1 MSSTKETIRYIDGN
15 RLNRA
20 LRAGIRRVISK
31 QEYLNKI
38 NVFPVPDGDT
48 GTNMA
53 FTLNAIR
60 QNLVRKI
67 DRHAGNTLTSVAD
80 AAIDGARGNSGAIL
94 AQFFQGVSDGAAEFG
109 KLSLEQFSA
118 AVTMGANYA
127 RTAMSEPQEGTILTV
142 VHDFAVSIAT
152 HVKETKNSC
161 FNALLKHGLLDA
173 QKSLAATPD
182 KLEILRKSG
191 VVDAGAQG
199 FVELIQGITD
209 FINDGSVKDLNT
221 PLDMAFD
228 APDANIDMHDHGDLT
243 FRFCTECLIK
253 VRNQDDRIDHKG
265 LREQLN
271 ELGDSVVVA
280 GSVRKTKIHLHVNEP
295 DEVFK
300 IAEQYGDV
308 SGQKADDMQQQT
320 HLAHGLGDDAQQV
333 VIVTDSAA
341 DIPEELMEELN
352 IYMVPVRIQFGNH
365 SYLDKVSLS
374 SKEFFDELVKNP
386 KHPKTSQPPP
396 GDFRRQFEF
405 LGSHFSTVIYLGVS
419 SKLSGTI
426 QSAQTAA
433 ERVNTDSMV
442 HVIDSKNLTNGQ
454 GLIAI
459 EAARLAK
466 TGASANDVLELI
478 EKSIDNTSVFAYL
491 GDINYAVKGGRVSK
505 SKKVLVDLIKLNPI
519 LASASDGSLSTG
531 GFFFGKH
538 NRVKKYAKFLL
549 KKLDATKTY
558 RILISHANCVQD
570 ANLLISLL
578 KDKVKNLE
586 SISLTETGTAVGVHG
601 GPGTLVAGIQEVI

>member
-280 GSVRKTKIHLHVNEP
+280 GSVRKTKIHLHVNDP

-300 IAEQYGDV
+300 IAERYGEV

-478 EKSIDNTSVFAYL
+478 EKSIENTSVFAYL

-570 ANLLISLL
+570 ADLLISLL

>member
-1 MSSTKETIRYIDGN
+1 MSSAKETIRYIDGN

-67 DRHAGNTLTSVAD
+67 DRHAGNTLTNVAD

-94 AQFFQGVSDGAAEFG
+94 AQFFQGLSDGAAEFG

-142 VHDFAVSIAT
+142 VHDFAVSVASY
-152 HVKETKNSC
+152 VKETKNSC
-161 FNALLKHGLLDA
+161 FNALLKHGLNDA

-182 KLEILRKSG
+182 KLEILKKSG

-253 VRNQDDRIDHKG
+253 VRNDNDRINHKS

-271 ELGDSVVVA
+271 QLGNSVVVA
-280 GSVRKTKIHLHVNEP
+280 GSVRKTKIHLHVNDP

-300 IAEQYGDV
+300 IAEQYGEV

-320 HLAHGLGDDAQQV
+320 HLAHGLGENAQQV

-365 SYLDKVSLS
+365 SYLDKVSLNAE
-374 SKEFFDELVKNP
+374 EFYAELVNNP
-386 KHPKTSQPPP
+386 QHPKTSQPPP

-405 LGSHFSTVIYLGVS
+405 LGSHFSTVIYIGVTG
-419 SKLSGTI
+419 KLSGTI

-478 EKSIDNTSVFAYL
+478 EKSIEKTSVFAYL

-505 SKKVLVDLIKLNPI
+505 SKKVLADLIRLNPI
-519 LASASDGSLSTG
+519 LASAPDGALSTG
-531 GFFFGKH
+531 GVFFGKH
-538 NRVKKYAKFLL
+538 NRVNKYAKFLL
-549 KKLDATKTY
+549 KKIEATKNY
-558 RILISHANCVQD
+558 RILISHANCLED
-570 ANLLISLL
+570 AELLIALL

-586 SISLTETGTAVGVHG
+586 SISMTETGTAVGVHG